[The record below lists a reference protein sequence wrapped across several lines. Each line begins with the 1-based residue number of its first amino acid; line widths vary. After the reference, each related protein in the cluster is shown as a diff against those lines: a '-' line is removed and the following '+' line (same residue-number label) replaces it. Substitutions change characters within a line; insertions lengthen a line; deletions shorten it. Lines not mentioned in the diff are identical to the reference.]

1 MDRTERFGLVLSPAE
16 KRALA
21 QLAADE
27 GGLSQAATCVTC
39 SAEPPASV
47 ACGPHSRLPTSTP
60 RSTPRP
66 ARRRGAMAEYTVTM
80 QRSPTITDAERRG
93 REWSCTMTS
102 PQLIGP
108 TGWLGMLRP
117 EIRDQAGLLAVRNS
131 DENEEDGDGKH

>member
-1 MDRTERFGLVLSPAE
+1 LPPAE
-16 KRALA
+16 KQALA
-21 QLAADE
+21 QLAEDE
-27 GGLSQAATCVTC
+27 GGLSQATTCVTC

-60 RSTPRP
+60 RP
-66 ARRRGAMAEYTVTM
+66 ARRHGAMAEYTVTL

-108 TGWLGMLRP
+108 TGWFGMLRP
-117 EIRDQAGLLAVRNS
+117 EIRDQEGFLAMRNDS
-131 DENEEDGDGKH
+131 ENEEDGDGKH